1 MTYKKS
7 LLSSSIAAFAVAQSL
22 GSTVVVAQT
31 GALEEVIVTATKR
44 AESLQ
49 DIPVS
54 VNAFNSETIQEA
66 GINNAGDLAI
76 MTPALNINVNQSPFN
91 ARMTIR
97 SIGTA
102 QTDPALEPSVGL
114 FVDGVFLGRS
124 GLGMSDLTDIERIEV
139 LQGPQGTLYGKNTN
153 AGAISVITKKPNF
166 EGFEGYVEASAGDYS
181 MYRLTASASGP
192 LTDTLAYRLSGNMH
206 QRDGIY
212 DNSAGD
218 DLNDADD
225 WNIQGKLQWDP
236 TDSLSV
242 LLSGSHIDRDT
253 TCCAADA
260 VQQDPVNNELVA
272 QGYSAD
278 KNDPYDYDV
287 QPGVDNSFDMESDLL
302 SMTIDYAFDW
312 GEITSITAWNDYDY
326 SVDQDPDRSQLDI
339 LAVRNDDFSGDSFSQ
354 ELRFTSQAGD
364 NIDYMLG
371 LFYYEQTT
379 KRGGDKPFLFVG
391 DDFIPIAAQ
400 QDLPF
405 PLPINFLVQPGDN
418 LVVDYKLDT
427 DTIAIF
433 SQATWHIGDIWH
445 LTGGL
450 RWSDEEKESDLFS
463 QTNSTAF
470 SNDLIGA
477 SFLDSVSTPIDAN
490 LDRSSDNVDW
500 MIRAAMDIGDD
511 SMIYASAATGTK
523 SGGFQTVSGTVDDRE
538 FDDEDT
544 TTYELGVKST
554 LLDARLRINAAA
566 FYTEIDDFQ
575 SQRQLETGLGTFVS
589 NESEVEVSGL
599 DFQVEAMPLPNLTLS
614 AGLLYM
620 HKYEI
625 TDGPEDGAELPFTA
639 DYSGN
644 LAATLVFPLGDGGI
658 YWRTDYSYMDD
669 HSTNVAKSA
678 DLRDSDFDDRN
689 LVNTKLGW
697 RNDNWNVSIWGKNLT
712 DDEYASQT
720 ASPFLI
726 TGMDAYFL
734 APPRTYGATLRYDF

>member
-1 MTYKKS
+1 MFKMQPLAST
-7 LLSSSIAAFAVAQSL
+7 LALAVYGTGAL
-22 GSTVVVAQT
+22 AQT

-97 SIGTA
+97 GIGTA

-166 EGFEGYVEASAGDYS
+166 EEFEGYVEASAGDYS

-192 LTDTLAYRLSGNMH
+192 ISDNLAYRLSGNMH
-206 QRDGIY
+206 QRDGYY

-236 TDSLSV
+236 TDSLSI

-260 VQQDPVNNELVA
+260 IQSESVNNELA
-272 QGYSAD
+272 DQGFRPD

-287 QPGVDNSFDMESDLL
+287 APGVDNSFDMESDLL
-302 SMTIDYAFDW
+302 SMTIDYAIDW

-364 NIDYMLG
+364 NIDYMVG

-379 KRGGDKPFLFVG
+379 KRGDKPFVFVG

-418 LVVDYKLDT
+418 LVVDYKQDT
-427 DTIAIF
+427 DTIAVF

-445 LTGGL
+445 LSGGL

-463 QTNSTAF
+463 QTNSTAI

-477 SFLDSVSTPIDAN
+477 SFLDSVSTPIDTN

-500 MIRAAMDIGDD
+500 MIRAAMDIGDE

-523 SGGFQTVSGTVDDRE
+523 SGGFQSVNGAPDERE

-575 SQRQLETGLGTFVS
+575 AQRQLETGLGTFVS
-589 NESEVEVSGL
+589 NEAEVEVSGL

-620 HKYEI
+620 HKYEV

-644 LAATLVFPLGDGGI
+644 LAATLVFPLADGGI

-669 HSTNVAKSA
+669 HSTNVAKAA

-712 DDEYASQT
+712 DDEYATQT
-720 ASPFLI
+720 VSPFLI
-726 TGMDAYFL
+726 SGMDAYFL

>member
-1 MTYKKS
+1 MNQMKPLASALVLAIYGTGA
-7 LLSSSIAAFAVAQSL
+7 L
-22 GSTVVVAQT
+22 AQT

-49 DIPVS
+49 DIPVA

-97 SIGTA
+97 GIGTA

-153 AGAISVITKKPNF
+153 AGAISVITKRPNF
-166 EGFEGYVEASAGDYS
+166 EEFEGYMEASAGDYS

-192 LTDTLAYRLSGNMH
+192 ISDNLAFRLSGNVH
-206 QRDGIY
+206 QRDGYY

-225 WNIQGKLQWDP
+225 WNIQGKLQWEP
-236 TDSLSV
+236 TDSLSI

-260 VQQDPVNNELVA
+260 VQSESVNDALA
-272 QGYSAD
+272 DQGFRPD

-287 QPGVDNSFDMESDLL
+287 QPGIENSFDMESDLL
-302 SMTIDYAFDW
+302 SMTIDYDIGW

-326 SVDQDPDRSQLDI
+326 SVDQDPDRSQLDV

-364 NIDYMLG
+364 NIDYMVG

-379 KRGGDKPFLFVG
+379 KRGDKPFVFVG

-418 LVVDYKLDT
+418 LVVDYKQDT

-450 RWSDEEKESDLFS
+450 RWSDEEKKSDLFS
-463 QTNSTAF
+463 QTNSTAV

-477 SFLDSVSTPIDAN
+477 SFLDSVSTPIDAK

-500 MIRAAMDIGDD
+500 MVRAAMDIGDD
-511 SMIYASAATGTK
+511 SMVYASAATGTK
-523 SGGFQTVSGTVDDRE
+523 SGGFQSVNGTPDERE

-554 LLDARLRINAAA
+554 LLDARLRVNAAA

-589 NESEVEVSGL
+589 NEAEVEVSGL
-599 DFQVEAMPLPNLTLS
+599 DLQVEAMPLPNLTLS

-625 TDGPEDGAELPFTA
+625 TDGPEDGAELPFTP
-639 DYSGN
+639 DYSGH
-644 LAATLVFPLGDGGI
+644 LAATLVFPLADGGI

-669 HSTNVAKSA
+669 HITNVAKAA

-697 RNDNWNVSIWGKNLT
+697 RNDNWNISIWGKNLT

-720 ASPFLI
+720 ASPFLV

>member
-1 MTYKKS
+1 MFGTGTY
-7 LLSSSIAAFAVAQSL
+7 
-22 GSTVVVAQT
+22 AQT

-49 DIPVS
+49 DIPVA

-97 SIGTA
+97 GIGTA

-114 FVDGVFLGRS
+114 FVDLFVDGVFFGRT
-124 GLGMSDLTDIERIEV
+124 GLGMADLTDIERIEV

-153 AGAISVITKKPNF
+153 AGAISVITKKPNID
-166 EGFEGYVEASAGDYS
+166 EFEGYVEASAGDYS

-192 LTDTLAYRLSGNMH
+192 LTDTLAYRLSGNIH
-206 QRDGIY
+206 NRDGYY

-225 WNIQGKLQWDP
+225 WNIQGKLLWEP
-236 TDSLSV
+236 TDVLSI

-260 VQQDPVNNELVA
+260 IQSESVNNELVA
-272 QGYSAD
+272 QGFRPD

-287 QPGVDNSFDMESDLL
+287 APGVDNSFDMESDLL
-302 SMTIDYAFDW
+302 SMTIDYDIGW
-312 GEITSITAWNDYDY
+312 GEIKSITAWNDYDY
-326 SVDQDPDRSQLDI
+326 SVTQDADRSQLDV
-339 LAVRNDDFSGDSFSQ
+339 LSVRNDEFSGDSFSQ
-354 ELRFTSQAGD
+354 ELRLSASAGD
-364 NIDYMLG
+364 NVDYMVG

-379 KRGGDKPFLFVG
+379 KRGGSNPFVFIG
-391 DDFIPIAAQ
+391 EDFETIGNQQTFPPEAPIPPGNIGFIA
-400 QDLPF
+400 
-405 PLPINFLVQPGDN
+405 QPGDN
-418 LVVDYKLDT
+418 LVVDYKQDT

-445 LTGGL
+445 VTGGL

-463 QTNSTAF
+463 ETNSTAL
-470 SNDLIGA
+470 SNQLLGR

-490 LDRSSDNVDW
+490 LDRSTDNVDW
-500 MIRAAMDIGDD
+500 MVRAAMDIGDD

-523 SGGFQTVSGTVDDRE
+523 SGGFQTSNGAVDERE
-538 FDDEDT
+538 FDDEET
-544 TTYELGVKST
+544 LTYELGLKST

-566 FYTEIDDFQ
+566 FYTEIDDYQ
-575 SQRQLETGLGTFVS
+575 AQRQLETGLGTFVS
-589 NESEVEVSGL
+589 NEAEVETSGL
-599 DFQVEAMPLPNLTLS
+599 DFQLEALPLPNLTLS

-669 HSTNVAKSA
+669 HSTNVATA
-678 DLRDSDFDDRN
+678 DELRDSDFDDRN

-697 RNDNWNVSIWGKNLT
+697 RNDNWNVSVWGKNLT
-712 DDEYASQT
+712 DEEYASQT
-720 ASPFLI
+720 ASTFFI

>member
-1 MTYKKS
+1 MNQMKPLASALILAIYGTGA
-7 LLSSSIAAFAVAQSL
+7 L
-22 GSTVVVAQT
+22 AQT

-97 SIGTA
+97 GIGTA

-166 EGFEGYVEASAGDYS
+166 EEFEGYVEASAGDYS

-192 LTDTLAYRLSGNMH
+192 ISDTLAFRLSGNVH
-206 QRDGIY
+206 QRDGYY

-225 WNIQGKLQWDP
+225 WNIQGKLQWEP
-236 TDSLSV
+236 TDSLSI

-260 VQQDPVNNELVA
+260 VQSESVNNALA
-272 QGYSAD
+272 DQGFRPD

-287 QPGVDNSFDMESDLL
+287 QPGIENSFDMESDLL
-302 SMTIDYAFDW
+302 SMTIDYDIGW

-326 SVDQDPDRSQLDI
+326 SVDQDPDRSQLDV

-379 KRGGDKPFLFVG
+379 KRGGSNPFVFIG
-391 DDFIPIAAQ
+391 DDFINIANQ
-400 QDLPF
+400 QNLPPPF
-405 PLPINFLVQPGDN
+405 PPNPPGTGLFAQPGDN
-418 LVVDYKLDT
+418 LVVDYKQDT

-463 QTNSTAF
+463 QTNSTAP
-470 SNDLIGA
+470 SVGLLGR
-477 SFLDSVSTPIDAN
+477 SFLDSVSTPIDAK

-500 MIRAAMDIGDD
+500 MVRAAMDIGDD
-511 SMIYASAATGTK
+511 SMVYASAATGTK
-523 SGGFQTVSGTVDDRE
+523 SGGFQSVNGTPDERE

-554 LLDARLRINAAA
+554 LLDARLRVNAAA

-589 NESEVEVSGL
+589 NEAEVEVSGL
-599 DFQVEAMPLPNLTLS
+599 DLQVAAMPLPNLTLS
-614 AGLLYM
+614 AGLLYK

-625 TDGPEDGAELPFTA
+625 TDVLEDGAELPFTA

-644 LAATLVFPLGDGGI
+644 LAATLVFPLADGGI

-669 HSTNVAKSA
+669 HITNVAKTA

-697 RNDNWNVSIWGKNLT
+697 RNDNWNISIWGKNLT

>member
-1 MTYKKS
+1 MNKMKPLASALVLAIYGTG
-7 LLSSSIAAFAVAQSL
+7 AF
-22 GSTVVVAQT
+22 AQT
-31 GALEEVIVTATKR
+31 GVLEEVIVTATKR

-49 DIPVS
+49 DIPVA

-97 SIGTA
+97 GIGTA

-114 FVDGVFLGRS
+114 FVDGVFFGRT
-124 GLGMSDLTDIERIEV
+124 GLGMADLTDIERIEV

-153 AGAISVITKKPNF
+153 AGAISVITKKPNID
-166 EGFEGYVEASAGDYS
+166 EFEGYVEASAGDYS

-192 LTDTLAYRLSGNMH
+192 LTDTLAYRLSGNIH
-206 QRDGIY
+206 NRDGYY

-225 WNIQGKLQWDP
+225 WNIQGKLLWEP
-236 TDSLSV
+236 TDVLSI

-260 VQQDPVNNELVA
+260 IQSESVNNELVA
-272 QGYSAD
+272 QGFRPD

-287 QPGVDNSFDMESDLL
+287 APGVDNSFDMESDLL
-302 SMTIDYAFDW
+302 SMTIDYDIGW
-312 GEITSITAWNDYDY
+312 GEIKSITAWNDYDY
-326 SVDQDPDRSQLDI
+326 SVTQDADRSQLDV
-339 LAVRNDDFSGDSFSQ
+339 LTVRNDEFSGDSFSQ
-354 ELRFTSQAGD
+354 ELRLSASAGD
-364 NIDYMLG
+364 NVDYMVG

-379 KRGGDKPFLFVG
+379 KRGGSNPFVFIG
-391 DDFIPIAAQ
+391 EDFETIGNQQTFPPEAPIPPGNIGFIA
-400 QDLPF
+400 
-405 PLPINFLVQPGDN
+405 QPGDN
-418 LVVDYKLDT
+418 LVVDYKQDT

-445 LTGGL
+445 VTGGL

-463 QTNSTAF
+463 ETNSTAL
-470 SNDLIGA
+470 SNQVLGR

-490 LDRSSDNVDW
+490 LDRSTDNVDW
-500 MIRAAMDIGDD
+500 MVRAAMDIGDD

-523 SGGFQTVSGTVDDRE
+523 SGGFQTSNGAVDERE
-538 FDDEDT
+538 FDDEET
-544 TTYELGVKST
+544 LTYELGLKST

-566 FYTEIDDFQ
+566 FYTEIDDYQ
-575 SQRQLETGLGTFVS
+575 AQRQLETGLGTFVS
-589 NESEVEVSGL
+589 NEAEVETSGL
-599 DFQVEAMPLPNLTLS
+599 DFQLEALPLPNLTLS

-669 HSTNVAKSA
+669 HSTNVATA
-678 DLRDSDFDDRN
+678 DELRDSDFDDRN

-697 RNDNWNVSIWGKNLT
+697 RNDNWNVSVWGKNLT
-712 DDEYASQT
+712 DEEYASQT
-720 ASPFLI
+720 ASTFFI

>member
-1 MTYKKS
+1 MNKMQPLASALTLAIYGTGA
-7 LLSSSIAAFAVAQSL
+7 I
-22 GSTVVVAQT
+22 AQT

-49 DIPVS
+49 DIPVA
-54 VNAFNSETIQEA
+54 VNAFSAETIQEA

-97 SIGTA
+97 GIGTA

-153 AGAISVITKKPNF
+153 AGAISVITKRPNF
-166 EGFEGYVEASAGDYS
+166 EEFEGYMEASAGDYS

-192 LTDTLAYRLSGNMH
+192 ISDNLAFRLSGNVH
-206 QRDGIY
+206 QRDGYY

-225 WNIQGKLQWDP
+225 WNIQGKLQWEP
-236 TDSLSV
+236 TDSLSI

-253 TCCAADA
+253 TCCGADA
-260 VQQDPVNNELVA
+260 VQSESANNELAA
-272 QGYSAD
+272 QGFRPD

-287 QPGVDNSFDMESDLL
+287 QPGFENSFDMESDLL
-302 SMTIDYAFDW
+302 SMTINYDIAW

-326 SVDQDPDRSQLDI
+326 SVDQDPDRSQLDV
-339 LAVRNDDFSGDSFSQ
+339 LALRNDDFSGDSFSQ

-418 LVVDYKLDT
+418 LVVDYKQDT

-463 QTNSTAF
+463 QTNSTAI

-500 MIRAAMDIGDD
+500 MVRAAMDVGDE

-523 SGGFQTVSGTVDDRE
+523 SGGFQSVNGTVDDRE

-544 TTYELGVKST
+544 TTYELGLKST

-566 FYTEIDDFQ
+566 FYSQIDDFQ
-575 SQRQLETGLGTFVS
+575 SQRQLETGLGSFVS
-589 NESEVEVSGL
+589 NEAEVEVSGL
-599 DFQVEAMPLPNLTLS
+599 DFQLEAMPLPNLTLS

-669 HSTNVAKSA
+669 HNTNVATE
-678 DLRDSDFDDRN
+678 DELRDSDFDDRN

-712 DDEYASQT
+712 DDEYATQT
-720 ASPFLI
+720 ASTFFI

>member
-1 MTYKKS
+1 MRINRP
-7 LLSSSIAAFAVAQSL
+7 LAVAVTLSMF
-22 GSTVVVAQT
+22 GTGAYAQT

-97 SIGTA
+97 GIGTA

-166 EGFEGYVEASAGDYS
+166 EEFEGYVEASAGDYGMS
-181 MYRLTASASGP
+181 RLTASASGP

-206 QRDGIY
+206 QRDGYY

-260 VQQDPVNNELVA
+260 VQQDPVNNALVA

-302 SMTIDYAFDW
+302 SMTIDYAVDW

-326 SVDQDPDRSQLDI
+326 SVDQDPDRSQLDV
-339 LAVRNDDFSGDSFSQ
+339 LALRNDDFSGDSFSQ

-418 LVVDYKLDT
+418 LVIDYKQDT
-427 DTIAIF
+427 DTIAVF

-445 LTGGL
+445 LSGGL

-463 QTNSTAF
+463 QTNSTAI

-511 SMIYASAATGTK
+511 SMVYASAATGTK
-523 SGGFQTVSGTVDDRE
+523 SGGFQSVNGAPDERE

-589 NESEVEVSGL
+589 NEAEVEVSGL
-599 DFQVEAMPLPNLTLS
+599 DFQVEALPLPNLTLS

-620 HKYEI
+620 Q
-625 TDGPEDGAELPFTA
+625 
-639 DYSGN
+639 
-644 LAATLVFPLGDGGI
+644 
-658 YWRTDYSYMDD
+658 RT
-669 HSTNVAKSA
+669 
-678 DLRDSDFDDRN
+678 
-689 LVNTKLGW
+689 
-697 RNDNWNVSIWGKNLT
+697 
-712 DDEYASQT
+712 
-720 ASPFLI
+720 
-726 TGMDAYFL
+726 
-734 APPRTYGATLRYDF
+734 